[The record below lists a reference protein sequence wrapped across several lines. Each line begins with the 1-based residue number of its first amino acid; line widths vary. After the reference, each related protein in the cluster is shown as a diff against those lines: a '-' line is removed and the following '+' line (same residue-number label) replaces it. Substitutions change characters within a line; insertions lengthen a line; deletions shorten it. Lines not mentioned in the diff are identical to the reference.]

1 MRKFIVKHWFGNYGF
16 KGTGISRAAISNFTL
31 MIMAI
36 IVRVFVE
43 NQTIAFPLMVIPLFI
58 LVFTTFIYLRKF
70 PVKWDELDRIQ
81 KHYYGFYYTTEL
93 PEFAWPKD
101 FKENYD
107 EWVEIDKTMK
117 V

>member
-1 MRKFIVKHWFGNYGF
+1 MRKFIIKYWFGQYDFNGF
-16 KGTGISRAAISNFTL
+16 KMDRAAVWNFTL
-31 MIMAI
+31 MIIAI
-36 IVRVFVE
+36 LARVFVE
-43 NQTIAFPLMVIPLFI
+43 NQIIALPLMVIPLFI

>member
-1 MRKFIVKHWFGNYGF
+1 MRKFIIKYWFGQYDFKGF
-16 KGTGISRAAISNFTL
+16 KMDRAAVWNFTL

-43 NQTIAFPLMVIPLFI
+43 NQTIALPLMVIPLFI

-70 PVKWDELDRIQ
+70 PVKWHELDIKQ
-81 KHYYGFYYTTEL
+81 KHYYGLVYTTHFPKYL
-93 PEFAWPKD
+93 WPVD
-101 FKENYD
+101 FVENYE

>member
-1 MRKFIVKHWFGNYGF
+1 MRKFIIKYWFGNYDF

-31 MIMAI
+31 MIIAI
-36 IVRVFVE
+36 LINVFVE
-43 NQTIAFPLMVIPLFI
+43 NENIAFPLMVLPLSI
-58 LVFTTFIYLRKF
+58 LVFNTFIYLPRS

-93 PEFAWPKD
+93 PNFAWPKD